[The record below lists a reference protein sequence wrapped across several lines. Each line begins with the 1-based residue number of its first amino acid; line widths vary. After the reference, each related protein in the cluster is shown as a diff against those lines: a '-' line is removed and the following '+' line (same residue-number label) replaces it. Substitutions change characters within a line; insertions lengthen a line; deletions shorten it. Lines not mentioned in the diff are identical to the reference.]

1 MVVLRVLLC
10 LAARLITV
18 SLNIFKLIPI
28 VLKTKDNHKWIC
40 NIGATKLLNHIL
52 QMGTS

>member
-40 NIGATKLLNHIL
+40 NRSYKIIKSHITN
-52 QMGTS
+52 GH